1 MPLPYYVSPEQM
13 MKDKAEYARKGI
25 SRGKAIVTI
34 EYRDGVLLV
43 AENPSTLLH
52 KVSEIYDRI
61 AFAGVGKYNEF
72 ENLRVAGVRHAD
84 VKGYSYSRGD
94 VSAKSLANAY
104 SQALGNIFTQDIKP
118 FEVEVLVV
126 EVGDANGTKNEIYH
140 ILYDGTIEDEK
151 NYAAMGGQSEEIR
164 RYLKDN
170 FQESLD
176 LAAAL
181 RAGRPRPDGHPE
193 QDPHRARPRGGGAGP
208 DQGAPQVPPHP
219 RRGAPHAPV
228 RDVLGLPA
236 RILAPRPLPCYPEIH
251 MKRRIFGLENEYGLT
266 CTLNGQRRLS
276 PDNVARYLFEK
287 VIPGARN
294 ANVFLEN
301 GARLYLDTGF
311 HPEYATPECDDIVDL
326 VIHDKAGERIVE
338 DLLHQAEKRL
348 REDGIS
354 GHILLFKN
362 NTDSAGNSY
371 GCHENYL
378 VSRDVSF
385 QRLAEGLIPFFVTRQ
400 IFAGAGKVLQTP
412 RGFHYCL
419 SQRAQHICQ
428 EISGATTSSRS
439 IINTRDEP
447 HADAE
452 KYRRLHVIVGD
463 SNMSEVATYLK
474 VGTTALILDMIE
486 DGHFDRDYSL
496 QSPVQAIRD
505 ISHDPTLRETIRLK
519 DGRAITPLQ
528 LQMEYLEHATRYVQ
542 AIDAD
547 PVTRDVL
554 ARWTYVI
561 EQLAD
566 DPMQLN
572 REVDWVIKQ
581 QLIQAY
587 MEKNRLSWRDP
598 KVSLMDLQYHDI
610 RPDKGLYF
618 SLVRRDLVD
627 RITDDE
633 SIERAK
639 HIPPQTTRARLR
651 GEFIRQANLKGK
663 DYRVDW
669 VYLKLNDP
677 ERETILCKD
686 PFQSHDERVE
696 RLIRSF

>member
-1 MPLPYYVSPEQM
+1 MVTQNKTLTERDLEVAVL
-13 MKDKAEYARKGI
+13 D
-25 SRGKAIVTI
+25 RGKERRKFRRIPPEVLHQLLS
-34 EYRDGVLLV
+34 DG
-43 AENPSTLLH
+43 
-52 KVSEIYDRI
+52 KVSDRS
-61 AFAGVGKYNEF
+61 G
-72 ENLRVAGVRHAD
+72 
-84 VKGYSYSRGD
+84 
-94 VSAKSLANAY
+94 
-104 SQALGNIFTQDIKP
+104 
-118 FEVEVLVV
+118 
-126 EVGDANGTKNEIYH
+126 
-140 ILYDGTIEDEK
+140 
-151 NYAAMGGQSEEIR
+151 
-164 RYLKDN
+164 
-170 FQESLD
+170 
-176 LAAAL
+176 AAA
-181 RAGRPRPDGHPE
+181 
-193 QDPHRARPRGGGAGP
+193 GAS
-208 DQGAPQVPPHP
+208 VS
-219 RRGAPHAPV
+219 
-228 RDVLGLPA
+228 
-236 RILAPRPLPCYPEIH
+236 RILAHAPRPCYPEGH

-311 HPEYATPECDDIVDL
+311 HPEYATPECDDVTEL

-354 GHILLFKN
+354 GNILLFKN

-463 SNMSEVATYLK
+463 SNMSEVATLLK

-486 DGHFDRDYSL
+486 DGFFDKDYSL

-505 ISHDPTLRETIRLK
+505 ISHDPTLRETVRLK

-542 AIDAD
+542 SIDAD
-547 PVTRDVL
+547 PVTTRRAG
-554 ARWTYVI
+554 ARGRT
-561 EQLAD
+561 
-566 DPMQLN
+566 
-572 REVDWVIKQ
+572 
-581 QLIQAY
+581 
-587 MEKNRLSWRDP
+587 
-598 KVSLMDLQYHDI
+598 
-610 RPDKGLYF
+610 
-618 SLVRRDLVD
+618 
-627 RITDDE
+627 
-633 SIERAK
+633 
-639 HIPPQTTRARLR
+639 
-651 GEFIRQANLKGK
+651 
-663 DYRVDW
+663 
-669 VYLKLNDP
+669 
-677 ERETILCKD
+677 
-686 PFQSHDERVE
+686 
-696 RLIRSF
+696 

>member
-1 MPLPYYVSPEQM
+1 
-13 MKDKAEYARKGI
+13 
-25 SRGKAIVTI
+25 
-34 EYRDGVLLV
+34 
-43 AENPSTLLH
+43 
-52 KVSEIYDRI
+52 
-61 AFAGVGKYNEF
+61 
-72 ENLRVAGVRHAD
+72 
-84 VKGYSYSRGD
+84 
-94 VSAKSLANAY
+94 
-104 SQALGNIFTQDIKP
+104 
-118 FEVEVLVV
+118 
-126 EVGDANGTKNEIYH
+126 
-140 ILYDGTIEDEK
+140 
-151 NYAAMGGQSEEIR
+151 
-164 RYLKDN
+164 
-170 FQESLD
+170 
-176 LAAAL
+176 
-181 RAGRPRPDGHPE
+181 
-193 QDPHRARPRGGGAGP
+193 
-208 DQGAPQVPPHP
+208 
-219 RRGAPHAPV
+219 
-228 RDVLGLPA
+228 
-236 RILAPRPLPCYPEIH
+236 

-311 HPEYATPECDDIVDL
+311 HPEYATPECDDIADL
-326 VIHDKAGERIVE
+326 VVHDKAGERIVE

-452 KYRRLHVIVGD
+452 RYRRLHVIVGD
-463 SNMSEVATYLK
+463 SNMSEVATWLK

-486 DGHFDRDYSL
+486 DGFFDRDYSL

-505 ISHDPTLRETIRLK
+505 ISHDPTLRETVRLK

-528 LQMEYLEHATRYVQ
+528 LQFEYLEQATRYVQ
-542 AIDAD
+542 SIEAD

-566 DPMQLN
+566 DPMQLG

-581 QLIQAY
+581 QIIQAY
-587 MEKNRLSWRDP
+587 MERNRLSWRDP

-610 RPDKGLYF
+610 RPDKGLYW
-618 SLVRRDLVD
+618 SLARRGLVD
-627 RITDDE
+627 RITTDDA
-633 SIERAK
+633 IERGK
-639 HIPPQTTRARLR
+639 HEPPQTTRARLR

>member
-1 MPLPYYVSPEQM
+1 
-13 MKDKAEYARKGI
+13 
-25 SRGKAIVTI
+25 
-34 EYRDGVLLV
+34 
-43 AENPSTLLH
+43 
-52 KVSEIYDRI
+52 
-61 AFAGVGKYNEF
+61 
-72 ENLRVAGVRHAD
+72 
-84 VKGYSYSRGD
+84 
-94 VSAKSLANAY
+94 
-104 SQALGNIFTQDIKP
+104 
-118 FEVEVLVV
+118 
-126 EVGDANGTKNEIYH
+126 
-140 ILYDGTIEDEK
+140 
-151 NYAAMGGQSEEIR
+151 
-164 RYLKDN
+164 
-170 FQESLD
+170 
-176 LAAAL
+176 
-181 RAGRPRPDGHPE
+181 
-193 QDPHRARPRGGGAGP
+193 
-208 DQGAPQVPPHP
+208 
-219 RRGAPHAPV
+219 
-228 RDVLGLPA
+228 
-236 RILAPRPLPCYPEIH
+236 

-311 HPEYATPECDDIVDL
+311 HPEYATPECDDVAEL

-354 GHILLFKN
+354 GNILLFKN

-385 QRLAEGLIPFFVTRQ
+385 QRLAEALIPFFVTRQ

-452 KYRRLHVIVGD
+452 RYRRLHVIVGD

-474 VGTTALILDMIE
+474 IGTTALVLDMIE
-486 DGHFDRDYSL
+486 DGFFDRDYSL

-505 ISHDPTLRETIRLK
+505 ISHDPTLREAITLK
-519 DGRAITPLQ
+519 DGRTITALQ
-528 LQMEYLEHATRYVQ
+528 
-542 AIDAD
+542 I
-547 PVTRDVL
+547 
-554 ARWTYVI
+554 
-561 EQLAD
+561 QLS
-566 DPMQLN
+566 
-572 REVDWVIKQ
+572 RELDWVIKKAW
-581 QLIQAY
+581 IDKF
-587 MEKNRLSWRDP
+587 MDRDWLSWRDP
-598 KVSLMDLQYHDI
+598 KVSLLDLQYHDI
-610 RPDKGLYF
+610 RPEKGVYHRLA
-618 SLVRRDLVD
+618 LNDQVD

-633 SIERAK
+633 TIEQAK
-639 HIPPQTTRARLR
+639 HVPPQTTRARLR

-677 ERETILCKD
+677 ERETIVCKD